1 MSAKKVE
8 KLEVVQ
14 INIRL
19 RRSTKDA
26 LEAFAEEDR
35 RSMADEADVLLVEAM
50 EARKAAK
57 KSGK

>member
-8 KLEVVQ
+8 KIEVVQ

-57 KSGK
+57 KGGK